1 MIELL
6 TDEEGQ
12 PLIISESATSSLWSS
27 FNILNASEFEL
38 VSLLKKSSLTKLEEL
53 DYRIS
58 NLLDLK
64 IFNLNCLEYL
74 SEIYPNSK
82 RFDKN
87 LSYNLVIQFND
98 ILAIISIRILDNDL
112 SLISA
117 NKFNS
122 LDSDKYQLTSNI
134 INSLLHWLWL
144 YINTY

>member
-1 MIELL
+1 MVLSLNLKEFWSLVIHLWIYLNFKLQNL
-6 TDEEGQ
+6 THFR
-12 PLIISESATSSLWSS
+12 SENS
-27 FNILNASEFEL
+27 NFECK
-38 VSLLKKSSLTKLEEL
+38 VQ
-53 DYRIS
+53 
-58 NLLDLK
+58 
-64 IFNLNCLEYL
+64 
-74 SEIYPNSK
+74 NSK